1 MLEFLNKKES
11 LNNLKQ
17 KRETRNQVTV
27 RDKTSTRIVIVR
39 HFLAIYF
46 VVFKQKIK
54 TLKDTNKRKKVKIL
68 NLDGHR
74 CIFKQL

>member
-1 MLEFLNKKES
+1 MFFEFLNKKES

-17 KRETRNQVTV
+17 KQETRNQVTV

-39 HFLAIYF
+39 HFLTIYF

-54 TLKDTNKRKKVKIL
+54 TLKYTNNRKKSK
-68 NLDGHR
+68 NAES
-74 CIFKQL
+74 